1 MRKKQIPCYTA
12 RRMKIIH
19 MIDKEY
25 PIRELTKKQFP
36 PQLLQIP
43 QKPEKLFVRG
53 DLPGPNTKLLCVV
66 GSRRYTNYGKEV
78 CEKLIAGLRGYDVA
92 IVSGLAIGIDG
103 IAHEAAI
110 NTGLKT
116 ITVPGSGLGVE
127 AIHPQAHLGLAKK
140 ILDCGGCMLSEYEED
155 FKSTLWSFP
164 QRNRI
169 MAGLSCAVLIIEAEI
184 KSGTLI
190 TSRLATDY
198 NKDVLT
204 VPGNIFSKTS
214 AGPHMLIRLG
224 ATPITKPEELLEAL
238 GFKSKDSSPRN
249 LELEYNECSPEEK
262 MVIKTLLTPMPKDDL
277 LRSLD
282 MPVSQANAVLSVME
296 LKGLIKETLGE
307 IRLT

>member
-1 MRKKQIPCYTA
+1 
-12 RRMKIIH
+12 MKIIH
-19 MIDKEY
+19 KMDEEF
-25 PIRELTKKQFP
+25 PIRELKKKEFP
-36 PQLLQIP
+36 FQLLEIP
-43 QKPEKLFVRG
+43 QPPEKLFIRG
-53 DLPGPNTKLLCVV
+53 NLPGPNTKLLCVV
-66 GSRRYTNYGKEV
+66 GSRRYTNYGKEA

-116 ITVPGSGLGVE
+116 IAVPGSGLGVS
-127 AIHPQAHLGLAKK
+127 AIHPIAHVGLAKK

-190 TSRLATDY
+190 TSRMATDY

-214 AGPHMLIRLG
+214 NGPHMLIRLG
-224 ATPITKPEELLEAL
+224 ATPITKSEELLEAI
-238 GFKSKDSSPRN
+238 GFKPKDSTPRN

-262 MVIKTLLTPMPKDDL
+262 LVIKTLREPMPKDEL
-277 LRSLD
+277 LRALN
-282 MPVSQANAVLSVME
+282 MPMGQANAVLSVME
-296 LKGLIKETLGE
+296 LKGLISEKLGE
-307 IRLT
+307 IHLT

>member
-1 MRKKQIPCYTA
+1 MKKTHLLDQ
-12 RRMKIIH
+12 
-19 MIDKEY
+19 DF
-25 PIRELTKKQFP
+25 PIRELKKKEFP
-36 PQLLQIP
+36 PQLLEIP
-43 QKPEKLFVRG
+43 QPPEKLYIRG
-53 DLPGPNTKLLCVV
+53 ELPGPDTKLLCVV

-127 AIHPQAHLGLAKK
+127 SLHPVAHVGLAKK
-140 ILDCGGCMLSEYEED
+140 ILDSGGCMLSEFESN
-155 FKSTLWSFP
+155 FKATRYSFP

-169 MAGLSCAVLIIEAEI
+169 MAGLSCAVLIIEAET
-184 KSGTLI
+184 KSGTMI
-190 TSRLATDY
+190 TSRMATDY

-214 AGPHMLIRLG
+214 GGPHLLIRLG
-224 ATPITKPEELLEAL
+224 ATPITKTEELLLAL
-238 GFKSKDSSPRN
+238 GFENKDSIPRN
-249 LELEYNECSPEEK
+249 LELEYSECSPEEK
-262 MVIKTLLTPMPKDDL
+262 KVIEL
-277 LRSLD
+277 LREPLEKDALFRSLN
-282 MPVSQANAVLSVME
+282 MPIGEANAVLSVME

-307 IRLT
+307 IHLT